1 MLRAGVLVVV
11 VVPAKVG
18 AAVCVV
24 VVVVVVGLL
33 KITYN
38 SCDTPEEVSVI
49 PAVGAVL
56 VVILPPRMMMIPIML
71 F

>member
-24 VVVVVVGLL
+24 VVVVGLL
-33 KITYN
+33 KITYS

-56 VVILPPRMMMIPIML
+56 IVILPPRMMMIPIML

>member
-24 VVVVVVGLL
+24 VVVVVGLL

-38 SCDTPEEVSVI
+38 SCDTPEEVSAI

>member
-11 VVPAKVG
+11 AVPVKVG
-18 AAVCVV
+18 AAVCV

>member
-1 MLRAGVLVVV
+1 MLRVGVLVVV
-11 VVPAKVG
+11 VVVPEKVG
-18 AAVCVV
+18 AAVCV